1 MKVIK
6 LTTRARIIFGLWLL
20 FCSIVLF
27 KMIMLSL
34 QSFGIPSLLVI
45 VPSGVMLVMT
55 GLFFFSCLI
64 NYPALVLQE
73 SSVQVPYL
81 IPGISKDYQRGEL
94 SLMYA
99 KKGFFGRVKLISDKG
114 RPVVLFGLSD
124 EDIGLIE
131 EYHQRGI

>member
-6 LTTRARIIFGLWLL
+6 RTARARITFGLWLI
-20 FCSIVLF
+20 FCSIVF
-27 KMIMLSL
+27 SKMIFLSL
-34 QSFGIPSLLVI
+34 QSFGMSSLFVIIPSGL
-45 VPSGVMLVMT
+45 MLAIA
-55 GLFFFSCLI
+55 GLFFISCLV

-73 SSVQVPYL
+73 GIIQVPYL
-81 IPGISKDYQRGEL
+81 PGISREYKREKL

-99 KKGFFGRVKLISDKG
+99 KKGLFGRVKFISDQG

-124 EDIGLIE
+124 EDIRLIE